1 MNEKECIM
9 ETKSSML
16 ATLQTANLVLTG
28 MNAIEKI
35 GEASQ
40 HFGDKALIVTDSGV
54 SSTGI
59 VDRVREI
66 LVGSKI
72 TVDVFDQV
80 EPEPDIQLVHRCVE
94 TIKAKGADFLVG
106 IGGGSP
112 LDVTKGAA
120 IAMTNPGTIEDYIG
134 IGLVKKRGL
143 PTILVPTTSGT
154 GSEATK
160 YAIFT
165 VKDMKQGVIDPKIY
179 ADIAIVDP
187 SLTVSMP
194 PKITAATGM
203 DALCHALECYTALS
217 ATPISDLIAE
227 KGLVLISRSLRKA
240 VFNGQDME
248 ARSDMAL
255 ASFYGGLCITNASV
269 TAVHALSF
277 PLGADY
283 HIPHGMANAVMLPY
297 VIRFNC
303 LANMERFRHMAVLMG
318 EKVEQLSVREGAFK
332 AAEAVET
339 LMKDIGL
346 PLKLKDLDI
355 ERQAIP
361 SMAERAL
368 TVQRLLTMN
377 PRFMGLEE
385 ITEIYEEAF

>member
-1 MNEKECIM
+1 MDEKECIM
-9 ETKSSML
+9 ETKSSMS

-35 GEASQ
+35 GEASR
-40 HFGDKALIVTDSGV
+40 HFGEKALIVTDSGV
-54 SSTGI
+54 STTGI

-66 LVGSKI
+66 LEDSKI

-80 EPEPDIQLVHRCVE
+80 EPEPDIQLVHRCAE
-94 TIKAKGADFLVG
+94 TIKAKDAKVLVG
-106 IGGGSP
+106 VGGGSP

-120 IAMTNPGTIEDYIG
+120 VAMTNPGTIEDYIG
-134 IGLVKKRGL
+134 TGLVEKRGL
-143 PTILVPTTSGT
+143 PSILVPTTSGT

-165 VKDMKQGVIDPKIY
+165 VKNMKQGVIDPKIY

-194 PKITAATGM
+194 PRITASTGM

-217 ATPISDLIAE
+217 ATPISDFIAE
-227 KGLVLISRSLRKA
+227 KGLALISRSLRKA
-240 VFNGQDME
+240 VFNGQDYE

-255 ASFYGGLCITNASV
+255 GSFYGGLCLTNASV

-283 HIPHGMANAVMLPY
+283 HIPHGMANAIMLPY
-297 VIRFNC
+297 VIRYNC
-303 LANMERFRHMAVLMG
+303 LANMERFRQIAILMG
-318 EKVEQLSVREGAFK
+318 EKVEQLSLREGAFK
-332 AAEAVET
+332 AADAVET

-346 PLKLKDLDI
+346 PLKLRDLDI
-355 ERQAIP
+355 SRQAIP

-377 PRFMGLEE
+377 PRFMGLHE